1 MMGIKQYNS
10 SKLIN
15 FTIDSLSD
23 SLNDLIT
30 PDQRD
35 VMDRSRS

>member
-15 FTIDSLSD
+15 FKIDSLSD